1 MIVTLL
7 LSLVMSVVR
16 APTLAPLESVAG
28 AAFVR
33 APRSGGDEGVL
44 KLKDPNVL
52 GIKIEASNVLVEEV
66 GTDAVFLERNADEA
80 RSIASITKLV
90 TALVFLD
97 QNIPWDREVVYTVE
111 DRRSGGKI
119 GLGLGERLSVRDV
132 FIASLANSA
141 NNATAMLARE
151 TGFTGE
157 QFVELMN
164 LKAQELGL
172 EKARFVEPTGLDP
185 GNVASS
191 RDVAKLAQYAFA
203 NDDIRD
209 ALTRWRATLTV
220 TSPDGATSR
229 IILIKNTNYLL
240 ESFLNKDPYLFIAG
254 KTGFIDEAGWCIV
267 GEVENKDGRRV
278 IGVVLGAGNMDAR
291 FSELKKALW
300 WALEQHY

>member
-1 MIVTLL
+1 MIITLL
-7 LSLVMSVVR
+7 LSLVMSIVR
-16 APTLAPLESVAG
+16 APTLSALPRVEG

-33 APRSGGDEGVL
+33 APRSGGDEGAP
-44 KLKDPNVL
+44 KLKDPTVL
-52 GIKIEASNVLVEEV
+52 GIKIEASNIFVEEV
-66 GTDAVFLERNADEA
+66 ATGAVFLERNADEA
-80 RSIASITKLV
+80 HPIASITKLV
-90 TALVFLD
+90 TVLVFLD
-97 QNIPWDREVVYTVE
+97 QNIPWDREMEYTAE
-111 DRRSGGKI
+111 DRRDGGKI
-119 GLGLGERLSVRDV
+119 GLGLGERLSLRDV

-164 LKAQELGL
+164 LKASELGL

-191 RDVAKLAQYAFA
+191 RDVARLAQHAFA

-209 ALTRWRATLTV
+209 ALTRWRYTLAV

-229 IILIKNTNYLL
+229 TILIKNTNYLL

-267 GEVENKDGRRV
+267 GEVEGKDGRRV
-278 IGVVLGAGNMDAR
+278 VGVVLGAGNMDAR

-300 WALEQHY
+300 WALEQYH